1 MIGLVLS
8 VYAKMLSYYDEK
20 WKTKSIDQKYQDW
33 ISGEDMKKDL
43 GYSEENFRRIPK
55 RKIKNRAARKKHGY

>member
-1 MIGLVLS
+1 MIGLVIGIYS
-8 VYAKMLSYYDEK
+8 EMLDHYRKK
-20 WKTKSIDQKYQDW
+20 WENGKIDQKYQDW